1 MHYWRKGISWVL
13 KVNLLGASSIDMI
26 DFRPARLV
34 IYGATDNIEET
45 LLTPE
50 LGLFHGVPL
59 LRLEIS
65 GLATENNV
73 LFRQNCNDTNANCAE

>member
-1 MHYWRKGISWVL
+1 MHSCIEDIFWVL
-13 KVNLLGASSIDMI
+13 KETLLRASIDII

-50 LGLFHGVPL
+50 LGLFHRAPL
-59 LRLEIS
+59 QHVLHIS
-65 GLATENNV
+65 AP
-73 LFRQNCNDTNANCAE
+73 

>member
-1 MHYWRKGISWVL
+1 MHSWTKGISWVL
-13 KVNLLGASSIDMI
+13 KETLVGASIDLI

-50 LGLFHGVPL
+50 LGLFHRAPL
-59 LRLEIS
+59 QHDDMNAF
-65 GLATENNV
+65 GAT
-73 LFRQNCNDTNANCAE
+73 

>member
-1 MHYWRKGISWVL
+1 MHFCIEGIFWVL
-13 KVNLLGASSIDMI
+13 KETLLGASIDLI

-59 LRLEIS
+59 WQLETS
-65 GLATENNV
+65 ALTTENDV
-73 LFRQNCNDTNANCAE
+73 LF